1 MAVRQD
7 VALYRGEDVT
17 LTVTMR
23 PATAIGGWSITF
35 TAKAKPDGAA
45 LITKPATITD
55 PTNGIFTVPIAS
67 SDTNNP
73 QVPASDYVYDI
84 FRTDTG
90 AKTCLALG
98 KFSVL
103 ADPSYGT

>member
-23 PATAIGGWSITF
+23 PATAIGGWTISF
-35 TAKAKPDGAA
+35 TAKAKPDGPA
-45 LITKPATITD
+45 LITRPATITD
-55 PTNGIFTVPIAS
+55 PTNGVFTVPIAS

-73 QVPASDYVYDI
+73 MMPAGDYLYDI
-84 FRTDTG
+84 FRTDAG
-90 AKTCLALG
+90 AKACLALG

-103 ADPSYGT
+103 ADPTFG